1 MPQCR
6 LTTFFP
12 WAAPIPRGPR
22 NSPGWHPSLCCGLR
36 AGAASIA
43 FGLSIAIE
51 AAMGAGSK
59 TAIKEN
65 YHGEHRHFQKNR
77 Q

>member
-1 MPQCR
+1 MPQR
-6 LTTFFP
+6 GPPTFFP
-12 WAAPIPRGPR
+12 WGTTPRDRSRGDPSPPIPREPR
-22 NSPGWHPSLCCGLR
+22 KSSGRHPPLRFGLR

-59 TAIKEN
+59 TAIKES
-65 YHGEHRHFQKNR
+65 
-77 Q
+77 